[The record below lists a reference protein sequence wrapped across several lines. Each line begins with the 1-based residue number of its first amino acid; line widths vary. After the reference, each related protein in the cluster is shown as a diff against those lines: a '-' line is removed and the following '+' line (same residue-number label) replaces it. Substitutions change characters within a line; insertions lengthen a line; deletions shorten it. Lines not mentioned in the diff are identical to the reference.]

1 MSETELSRIAGLCP
15 QKPGSSFSYPSLEAQ
30 DFYHR
35 ILQVILFGLQDSL
48 PITFVNI
55 AFFFHMFLSKANLEC
70 TLGGTTISQQ
80 RHSSKPR
87 DFCFIIKVSEKI
99 TASFRKKLPTDSSS
113 VKRGLLFIPA
123 QSSQA
128 PKLFT
133 WNTWAL
139 TSVPG
144 TMGSFCLQ
152 DGQWGGTKKD
162 WSIFAVLYAW
172 PGWDGIVH
180 VPRGRGMDGARMGQN
195 VPHTH
200 TPWRS
205 RDYLLQ
211 QIRCKP

>member
-1 MSETELSRIAGLCP
+1 MSETELSRTAGLCP
-15 QKPGSSFSYPSLEAQ
+15 QKPGGSFSHSSLEAP

-55 AFFFHMFLSKANLEC
+55 AFFFHVFLSKANLEC
-70 TLGGTTISQQ
+70 ALGGTAISQQ

-87 DFCFIIKVSEKI
+87 DFWFIIKVSEKI
-99 TASFRKKLPTDSSS
+99 TESFRRKLPTDSSS
-113 VKRGLLFIPA
+113 AKRGLLFIPA

-133 WNTWAL
+133 RNTWAL

-152 DGQWGGTKKD
+152 GGHWGGTKKD
-162 WSIFAVLYAW
+162 WSRFAVLYAW
-172 PGWDGIVH
+172 PGWDGITH
-180 VPRGRGMDGARMGQN
+180 MPSGKEMDGARTGQN
-195 VPHTH
+195 REYTH

-205 RDYLLQ
+205 LDYLLQ
-211 QIRCKP
+211 QICCKP